1 MQNVSISGV
10 YFGFECKVLSGFGLC
25 KMLSSVKS
33 AAVLIGFE
41 CTVLYG
47 SNLVVIMRW

>member
-1 MQNVSISGV
+1 MQVGSK
-10 YFGFECKVLSGFGLC
+10 CKVLTGFGLC
-25 KMLSSVKS
+25 KMLSFDKS

-47 SNLVVIMRW
+47 SNLVVIMGW